1 MTGCE
6 DLICEYV
13 SRVEFFTLTDI
24 IGLAREKGIA
34 VTAVNWTVRKLVQ
47 EGKLARTG
55 RGVYTSRVLQSFIN
69 APDSDLMGFSAKMA
83 ELYPSVTCCFYKGS
97 ILAPLLH
104 HLSYN
109 EMTYIEVEREFTEII
124 FHRMRDEGRKVY
136 LKPSTEMVRDYID
149 MSGGGIIIKPL
160 VSGSPLVSEDGVPM
174 PALEKLLVDV
184 LCDADFSY
192 LRGGEWLYMMD
203 NAFSTFSINVSRLFR
218 YAGRRGK
225 KAEITEA
232 IKTLNYDKQGMFH
245 PAMDRSCP

>member
-6 DLICEYV
+6 DLICEYI
-13 SRVEFFTLTDI
+13 SRVESFTLTDI
-24 IGLAREKGIA
+24 IRLAREKGLA
-34 VTAVNWTVRKLVQ
+34 ATAANWTVRKMVLD
-47 EGKLARTG
+47 GKLARTG
-55 RGVYTSRVLQSFIN
+55 RGVYTSRVLQRFRDV
-69 APDSDLMGFSAKMA
+69 PDDELMELSIMIA
-83 ELYPSVTCCFYKGS
+83 EWYPSVNCCLYKGS

-109 EMTYIEVEREFTEII
+109 GMTYIEVEREFMGVL
-124 FHRMRDEGRKVY
+124 FHRMRGEGRKVY
-136 LKPSTEMVRDYID
+136 LKPSIDVVRDYID
-149 MSGGGIIIKPL
+149 MSCGGVIIKPL
-160 VSGSPLVSEDGVPM
+160 VSGSPLDSEDGVPM

-203 NAFSTFSINVSRLFR
+203 NAFSTFSINVSRLLR

-225 KAEITEA
+225 RAEITET